1 MQKLFS
7 MFPSGAPGIAL
18 IFLRVAVAAECL
30 FDLFAARLALTAP
43 SIVWVG
49 AGLFALALCIGVTT
63 PLMSALAAVIQFA
76 RLATMSGTDV
86 PLHAPHLLTAA
97 ALALLGPGGYS
108 VDAKLFG
115 RRVMSLRKPP

>member
-7 MFPSGAPGIAL
+7 MFPSGAPGVAL
-18 IFLRVAVAAECL
+18 ILLRVAVAAECL
-30 FDLFAARLALTAP
+30 FDLLVARLPLTAS
-43 SIVWVG
+43 SIVWMG

-63 PLMSALAAVIQFA
+63 PLLSALAAVFQFA
-76 RLATMSGTDV
+76 KLATVSGTDV
-86 PLHAPHLLTAA
+86 PLHTTHLLTAA

-115 RRVMSLRKPP
+115 RRVMSLRKPT